1 MIGAMGTPSD
11 VGALWQQVAWLLL
24 LPIPIASISWTVTH
38 EEIFRE
44 LRDYCTGRSQ
54 ACRSL
59 LQRKFFYIVTCE
71 YCFSHWVTLAFVGM
85 TGFRLL
91 LDDWRGY
98 VIGYFAITAV
108 ANLYMSLYGRLR
120 IDIKAENVQIEA
132 VQEQIA
138 EAHDERPGTPQ

>member
-1 MIGAMGTPSD
+1 MSAMSTPSD
-11 VGALWQQVAWLLL
+11 LGTLWQQVAWLLI

-44 LRDYCTGRSQ
+44 MRDYCTDRSQ
-54 ACRSL
+54 ACRTL
-59 LQRKFFYIVTCE
+59 LERKFFYVLTCE
-71 YCFSHWVTLAFVGM
+71 YCFSHWVTLGFVVM

-98 VIGYFAITAV
+98 VIGYFALTAV

-132 VQEQIA
+132 VQEQISAAQDEQA
-138 EAHDERPGTPQ
+138 EGK